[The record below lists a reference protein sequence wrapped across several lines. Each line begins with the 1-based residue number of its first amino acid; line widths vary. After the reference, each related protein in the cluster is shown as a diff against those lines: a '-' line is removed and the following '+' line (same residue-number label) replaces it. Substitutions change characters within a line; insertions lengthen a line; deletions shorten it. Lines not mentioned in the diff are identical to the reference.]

1 MVHRELMVGDT
12 KLANS
17 DNVKSLLKLTLL
29 QSVGVDGSAEDLASV
44 EEEWRNRLQCWAP
57 VGLNVREDGPTRL
70 RRKK

>member
-1 MVHRELMVGDT
+1 MVGDT

-17 DNVKSLLKLTLL
+17 DNVKSLLKFTLL
-29 QSVGVDGSAEDLASV
+29 QSVGVDGSAEDLASL
-44 EEEWRNRLQCWAP
+44 EEDWRNRLQCWAP